1 VNDHGY
7 RFADYSDIDIRVAQY
22 MEDRRQRLLAERQ
35 PNMGRRQAAFAR
47 ASEALAD
54 RQFPSQAERVQAEVF
69 LAGFFLGEAA

>member
-1 VNDHGY
+1 VKHDEDYFYGY
-7 RFADYSDIDIRVAQY
+7 SASDLRVAQY
-22 MEDRRQRLLAERQ
+22 LVDERQRQLAAQ
-35 PNMGRRQAAFAR
+35 APNMGRRQAAFAR